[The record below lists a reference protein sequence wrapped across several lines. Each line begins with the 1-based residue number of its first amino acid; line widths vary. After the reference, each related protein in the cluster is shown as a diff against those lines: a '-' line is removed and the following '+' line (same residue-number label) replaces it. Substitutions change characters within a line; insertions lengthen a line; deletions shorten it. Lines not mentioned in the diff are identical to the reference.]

1 MWPTA
6 GPSGHPSSSSAAGLA
21 TLLISTTSN
30 PILSHTASC
39 VIGNLYPAYASLK
52 AVELLRVRDET
63 YDATKWLMY
72 WYGMVVSPLRS
83 RTSSHPHPLAHIPTI
98 PLHPSPSR
106 SVYGLFCAVEMIA
119 VPPFILRSMP
129 YPILRLALTLWLQL
143 PRFSGAYRVTV
154 EYLRPFLHRYY
165 MYIDAGVEKTKEAT
179 EAYRPLLAWLQD
191 CGRRVPVLEWFLRLP
206 NGARYIKDRDFDEYD

>member
-1 MWPTA
+1 MQWPCFVVFLR
-6 GPSGHPSSSSAAGLA
+6 PSLPRRPL
-21 TLLISTTSN
+21 TPRISL
-30 PILSHTASC
+30 PIH
-39 VIGNLYPAYASLK
+39 SLC
-52 AVELLRVRDET
+52 
-63 YDATKWLMY
+63 
-72 WYGMVVSPLRS
+72 
-83 RTSSHPHPLAHIPTI
+83 
-98 PLHPSPSR
+98 R

-179 EAYRPLLAWLQD
+179 EAYRPLLAWLED